1 MNVRVRLAPS
11 PTGEPHI
18 GTMRT
23 AIFNWLLARHEGG
36 RFVIRVEDTD
46 QARYAPEAVDALF
59 EAMRWLGMDWDEGP
73 NVGGPHAPYVQS
85 QRLALYLGAAN
96 RLIECDWAYRC
107 YCTPER
113 LEVMRRDQQAAKQPP
128 RYDRRCRHLSPDQ
141 CRAHELEGDPSVVR
155 FKVPES
161 GETRVSDFLRGEII
175 FANSTQDDFVIL
187 KSDGFPTYHLAV
199 VVDDHAMEITHVL
212 RGEEWLP
219 SFPKHVLLYAALDY
233 PQPVFIHL
241 PLILGKDHSKLSKRH
256 GDTAV
261 SAFRRDGF
269 LPEAM
274 FNFLGLLGWSL
285 DDKTDI
291 LPREAFLEHFSLDRL
306 VKSPAIY
313 DVDKLKWMNGVYIR
327 MLPLDVLTGHV
338 AQRLEEEL
346 PPTIARPL
354 DRRFVATIVPLIQE
368 RIKLLSEITNL
379 IDFFFVS
386 DPLNYPPSA
395 LLGKRFLA
403 DPAEACRTLS
413 KTIPAAASVDPWSKA
428 GLEDRI
434 GRLAEELELKRG
446 DLFGLIR
453 VAITGKTVTP
463 PLFESMEILGRAR
476 TLDRLEVALQRLS

>member
-1 MNVRVRLAPS
+1 MSVRVRLAPS
-11 PTGEPHI
+11 PTGEPHV

-46 QARYAPEAVDALF
+46 QARYVPEAVDALF
-59 EAMRWLGMDWDEGP
+59 EAIQWLGMDWDEGP
-73 NVGGPHAPYVQS
+73 DIGGPHAPYVQS

-96 RLIECDWAYRC
+96 RLIACDWAYQC

-113 LEVMRRDQQAAKQPP
+113 LEEMRRAQQAAKQPP
-128 RYDRRCRHLSPDQ
+128 HYDRRCRYLSSDQ
-141 CRAHELEGDPSVVR
+141 RRAHELAGDPFVVR

-161 GETRVSDFLRGEII
+161 GETRVSDFLRGEIS

-233 PQPVFIHL
+233 PRPEFIHL

-285 DDKTDI
+285 DDRTDI
-291 LPREAFLEHFSLDRL
+291 IPREAFLEHFSLDRL
-306 VKSPAIY
+306 VRSPAIF
-313 DVDKLKWMNGVYIR
+313 DIDKLTWMNGVYIR

-338 AQRLEEEL
+338 ARRLEEEL
-346 PPTIARPL
+346 PLTIPRPL
-354 DRRFVATIVPLIQE
+354 DRHYVAAIVPLIQE
-368 RIKLLSEITNL
+368 RIKLLSEVTNL
-379 IDFFFVS
+379 VDFFFVS

-395 LLGKRFLA
+395 LLGKRFSA
-403 DPAEACRTLS
+403 DPAQARRALSEA
-413 KTIPAAASVDPWSKA
+413 IPAVASVDTWSKA
-428 GLEDRI
+428 DLEDRV

-463 PLFESMEILGRAR
+463 PLFESMEILGRVR
-476 TLDRLEVALQRLS
+476 TLERLGVALQRLS